1 MARYKNLPRK
11 LRYAK
16 EGKSNSPVPSWCV
29 IRTNRRF
36 RTHPKRRRWRASN
49 IKR

>member
-1 MARYKNLPRK
+1 MARNKALSRK

-16 EGKSNSPVPSWCV
+16 EMVSSSAVPSWIV
-29 IRTNRRF
+29 VRTNRKV
-36 RTHPKRRRWRASN
+36 RTHPKRRQWRTTK